1 MLGWGGEVGVRVRT
15 WGFRLATLFPSR
27 LQWAPP
33 PGVWPIQRNGRLTRP
48 ALHTHVLASSFRLTF
63 PVNDIFGLPPAL
75 RRTACSTAAIACA
88 SQRTRHVILYIRTQK
103 LVDTVRIIMLCAATS
118 VVLDVLLVD

>member
-33 PGVWPIQRNGRLTRP
+33 PGVWPIQRKGRLTRP

-75 RRTACSTAAIACA
+75 RRTACPPRLLHVQA
-88 SQRTRHVILYIRTQK
+88 SVHG
-103 LVDTVRIIMLCAATS
+103 MSFCTS
-118 VVLDVLLVD
+118 EIKAG